1 MISRWAKLRYLLLCC
16 GVNNHCSQAVEDNR
30 LVCIAATPVHCR
42 PQLKTSAVPGR
53 PHGRVSTVAPGSTQ
67 HSASAFR
74 RVTVLSAQMRAAWLH
89 QRSQQTTRLSKR
101 VAAIE
106 GAPQKRSI
114 CTMREVSYFVAA
126 SLDGYIARTDGTVEW
141 LFTDQVQS
149 GMQQLRPLAPGFAHR
164 AAAASLLRVCPLVGF
179 RVL

>member
-1 MISRWAKLRYLLLCC
+1 
-16 GVNNHCSQAVEDNR
+16 
-30 LVCIAATPVHCR
+30 
-42 PQLKTSAVPGR
+42 
-53 PHGRVSTVAPGSTQ
+53 
-67 HSASAFR
+67 
-74 RVTVLSAQMRAAWLH
+74 
-89 QRSQQTTRLSKR
+89 
-101 VAAIE
+101 
-106 GAPQKRSI
+106 
-114 CTMREVSYFVAA
+114 MREVSYFVAA